1 MIIPNQ
7 DEKEH
12 KRDIYNKQSAKEQI
26 VCNEQIKDSKSETM
40 QIEEKQ
46 LSDFD
51 LALKKIMKF
60 KK

>member
-1 MIIPNQ
+1 MK
-7 DEKEH
+7 KEH

-26 VCNEQIKDSKSETM
+26 VCNEQIKDSKSETI

-51 LALKKIMKF
+51 LALKKIINYKMK
-60 KK
+60 KE

>member
-1 MIIPNQ
+1 MK
-7 DEKEH
+7 KEH
-12 KRDIYNKQSAKEQI
+12 KRDIYNKQSTKEQI
-26 VCNEQIKDSKSETM
+26 VCNEQIKDSKSETI